1 MKELVSF
8 GNNRSYEDFKRQI
21 SPNVQPI
28 LDDLRDFCLSLDKN
42 VVEDIRMHRIV
53 FGKSIIFRWF
63 ADIEPQQDSIIIKMQ
78 ENRKVQQII
87 EVKSNEKLEQVKEK
101 IQNAFKI
108 LH

>member
-8 GNNRSYEDFKRQI
+8 GNKRSYEDFKKQI

-53 FGKSIIFRWF
+53 FGKSITFRWF
-63 ADIEPQQDSIIIKMQ
+63 VDIEPQQDSIIIKIQ

>member
-8 GNNRSYEDFKRQI
+8 GNKRSYEDFKKQI

>member
-42 VVEDIRMHRIV
+42 VLEDVRMHRIV
-53 FGKSIIFRWF
+53 FCKSITFRWF
-63 ADIEPQQDSIIIKMQ
+63 ADIEPQQDSIIIKIQ

>member
-8 GNNRSYEDFKRQI
+8 GNNRSYEDFKKQI

>member
-8 GNNRSYEDFKRQI
+8 GNNRSYEDFKKQI
-21 SPNVQPI
+21 SPNVQPV
-28 LDDLRDFCLSLDKN
+28 LDNLRDFCLSLDKN
-42 VVEDIRMHRIV
+42 VLEDVRMHRVV
-53 FGKSIIFRWF
+53 FCKSFTFRWF
-63 ADIEPQQDSIIIKMQ
+63 ADMEPQQDSIIIKIQ

-87 EVKSNEKLEQVKEK
+87 EIKSNEKLEEVKEK

>member
-28 LDDLRDFCLSLDKN
+28 LDNLRDFCLSLDKN
-42 VVEDIRMHRIV
+42 VLEDVRMHRIV
-53 FGKSIIFRWF
+53 FCKSITFRWF
-63 ADIEPQQDSIIIKMQ
+63 ADIEPQQDSIIIKIQ

-87 EVKSNEKLEQVKEK
+87 EVKSNEKLEEVKEK

>member
-1 MKELVSF
+1 
-8 GNNRSYEDFKRQI
+8 
-21 SPNVQPI
+21 
-28 LDDLRDFCLSLDKN
+28 
-42 VVEDIRMHRIV
+42 MHRIV

-63 ADIEPQQDSIIIKMQ
+63 ADIEPQQDSIIIKIQ

-87 EVKSNEKLEQVKEK
+87 EIKSNEKLEEVKEK

>member
-8 GNNRSYEDFKRQI
+8 GNNRSYEDFKKQI

-42 VVEDIRMHRIV
+42 VLEDIRMHRIV

>member
-21 SPNVQPI
+21 SPNVQPV
-28 LDDLRDFCLSLDKN
+28 LDNLRDFCLSLDKN
-42 VVEDIRMHRIV
+42 VVEDIRMHRVV

-63 ADIEPQQDSIIIKMQ
+63 ADMEPQQDSIIIKIQ

-87 EVKSNEKLEQVKEK
+87 EVKSNEKLEEVKEK

>member
-8 GNNRSYEDFKRQI
+8 GNNRSYEDFKKQI

-42 VVEDIRMHRIV
+42 VLEDIRMHRVV
-53 FGKSIIFRWF
+53 FCKSIIFRWF
-63 ADIEPQQDSIIIKMQ
+63 ADIEPQQDSVIIKIQ

-87 EVKSNEKLEQVKEK
+87 EVKSNEKLEEVKEK

>member
-42 VVEDIRMHRIV
+42 VLEDVRMHRIV
-53 FGKSIIFRWF
+53 FCKSFTFRWF
-63 ADIEPQQDSIIIKMQ
+63 ADIEPQQDSIIIKIQ

>member
-8 GNNRSYEDFKRQI
+8 GNNRSYEDFKKQI

-87 EVKSNEKLEQVKEK
+87 EVKSNEKLEEVKEK

>member
-8 GNNRSYEDFKRQI
+8 GNKRSYEDFKRQI

>member
-87 EVKSNEKLEQVKEK
+87 EVKSNEKLEEAKEK

>member
-21 SPNVQPI
+21 SPNVQPV
-28 LDDLRDFCLSLDKN
+28 LDNLRDFCLSLDKN
-42 VVEDIRMHRIV
+42 VVEDIRMHRVV

-63 ADIEPQQDSIIIKMQ
+63 ADVEPQQDSIIIKIQ

-87 EVKSNEKLEQVKEK
+87 EVKSNEKLEEVKEK

>member
-8 GNNRSYEDFKRQI
+8 GNNRSYEDFKKQI

-63 ADIEPQQDSIIIKMQ
+63 ADMEPQQDSIIIKIQ

-87 EVKSNEKLEQVKEK
+87 EIKSNEKLEEVKEK

>member
-8 GNNRSYEDFKRQI
+8 GNNRSYEDFKKQI

-53 FGKSIIFRWF
+53 FGKSITFRWF
-63 ADIEPQQDSIIIKMQ
+63 VDIEPQQDSIIIKIQ